1 MSITQS
7 NNVDDYSHNV
17 PRSQL
22 YPLCNY
28 LEKLNDNKKSAAYQ
42 ISKKKKQTFFIY
54 KESIANPLVEFK
66 PKIGFI
72 FSE

>member
-42 ISKKKKQTFFIY
+42 ISKKKNKH
-54 KESIANPLVEFK
+54 
-66 PKIGFI
+66 
-72 FSE
+72 FSFTKKVLQIHSLSLNQK